1 MVWDGATLQ
10 QHATTHPIQIKR
22 FWLGGGLFT
31 TPNTKRQERRLFM
44 VVIVMVAIV
53 YNWWHCEI
61 GFTDV
66 IIHKLSDRK
75 TAITVTGVPFVY
87 AKSYPF

>member
-1 MVWDGATLQ
+1 MWFGMERHCSNTQ
-10 QHATTHPIQIKR
+10 QHIQFKSKG
-22 FWLGGGLFT
+22 FGLGGGLFT

-66 IIHKLSDRK
+66 II
-75 TAITVTGVPFVY
+75 
-87 AKSYPF
+87 